1 MAYDALRVRCVS
13 IHVVIQPKNI
23 EKVKH
28 KCYDLYWDQ
37 RKDTEIV
44 VSLFGVC
51 CFATGFVI
59 YISLVLKSQLLY
71 KHLLT

>member
-23 EKVKH
+23 EKVKQL
-28 KCYDLYWDQ
+28 YDLYWDQ

-71 KHLLT
+71 KHLHT